1 MEEDFLKGMATS
13 PEELAARKQGDG
25 QNATAGAATTDD
37 AAGTTEPL
45 QEEGSAAAT
54 APPAVDWLTEM
65 NKTFGTQYKTADE
78 IKPIFELPSKVKEY
92 EEKVKVAEAYPE
104 KEKSYQ
110 NRIKELESSLN
121 PLTHFSSKEAYI
133 AEQLRKAHPDKSQT
147 LLQDVATKDLA
158 KMDALDVLVNQVMLD
173 NPDVSKEDA
182 RAHVYNEYGVDA
194 DTPEGEWSA
203 AVKTKIKIKANE
215 ARKELNALKASVTL
229 PEILTHEQVE
239 QKRIEQIEALK
250 KQIKPLQEKFAQ
262 FDKFTEKVGENEF
275 EFAVPEDYK
284 SQLSAMFEG
293 FFVQGGNEINED
305 NLGVITELK
314 EALML
319 KRNFANIYRAI
330 ETDVAARL
338 KKEYDERLGNTQP
351 PNGATATDFGAAPAR
366 VDGFEAFLKSV

>member
-239 QKRIEQIEALK
+239 QKRIEQVEALK

>member
-1 MEEDFLKGMATS
+1 
-13 PEELAARKQGDG
+13 
-25 QNATAGAATTDD
+25 
-37 AAGTTEPL
+37 
-45 QEEGSAAAT
+45 
-54 APPAVDWLTEM
+54 
-65 NKTFGTQYKTADE
+65 
-78 IKPIFELPSKVKEY
+78 
-92 EEKVKVAEAYPE
+92 
-104 KEKSYQ
+104 
-110 NRIKELESSLN
+110 
-121 PLTHFSSKEAYI
+121 
-133 AEQLRKAHPDKSQT
+133 
-147 LLQDVATKDLA
+147 
-158 KMDALDVLVNQVMLD
+158 MLD